1 MGLSQLFYPWGFV
14 LQALALVHFVR
25 RRPDGYWL
33 WIILMFGALGA
44 VVYFIAEVIPD
55 FSLIQ
60 AGFVRSGRRRRLAEL
75 EAIVQENAAVGNLE
89 ELADLCLEQGQF
101 ARARELYD
109 KVLAS
114 PQVTSIDPYYRRGL
128 AALGLGDA
136 AAAAADIER
145 VVATDPKYDVYRAA
159 GLLAHA
165 YALAGRVEQA
175 DAQFKSATDASTLSE
190 TYYNYAAFL
199 ASQRRLDEARA
210 WAEKIIAKAKT
221 LPRFARRRERPWV
234 NRAKA
239 LIKKLR

>member
-109 KVLAS
+109 KVIAS
-114 PQVTSIDPYYRRGL
+114 PQTTTIDPYYRRGL
-128 AALGLGDA
+128 AAPVQLSGPCCASSPGSKSHRRAYPGSRPRRGGYPISLVSLL
-136 AAAAADIER
+136 EPR
-145 VVATDPKYDVYRAA
+145 DPS
-159 GLLAHA
+159 
-165 YALAGRVEQA
+165 
-175 DAQFKSATDASTLSE
+175 AQIWGT
-190 TYYNYAAFL
+190 
-199 ASQRRLDEARA
+199 
-210 WAEKIIAKAKT
+210 
-221 LPRFARRRERPWV
+221 
-234 NRAKA
+234 
-239 LIKKLR
+239 